1 MLSIERWQTCYIRSH
16 QNCLHSVQS
25 LVQPLVC
32 RHEQSSVGLL
42 DCGGEKRVQVLV
54 RWRHGLQVWPL
65 IFHFLG
71 KRKSARSLLICF
83 PGPFNDQRSG
93 RIIPLSLSL
102 GPANGLLFGHS
113 IIKNF
118 FISNMWSDHTW
129 PSVVMYSPKLAGN
142 MDPLTW
148 RRSPSELTVP
158 ERQWST
164 YTSTRKKLWWFTRTS
179 SARGHWGSIGGP
191 SSWPMNPSLNLHRNS
206 KNWRMEI
213 KTKTRSIL

>member
-1 MLSIERWQTCYIRSH
+1 MIWQNEKIRKGVFHNFLFKISIIQTFVPFRHDDDKKHKIYLCNLMLSIERWQTCYIRSH

-83 PGPFNDQRSG
+83 PGPFNDQRPE
-93 RIIPLSLSL
+93 IIISLSLS
-102 GPANGLLFGHS
+102 
-113 IIKNF
+113 F
-118 FISNMWSDHTW
+118 FR
-129 PSVVMYSPKLAGN
+129 AC
-142 MDPLTW
+142 
-148 RRSPSELTVP
+148 
-158 ERQWST
+158 
-164 YTSTRKKLWWFTRTS
+164 
-179 SARGHWGSIGGP
+179 
-191 SSWPMNPSLNLHRNS
+191 
-206 KNWRMEI
+206 
-213 KTKTRSIL
+213 